1 MRISRAAAAL
11 VAFALAPAPVILA
24 QDAAPIP
31 RFSTATPGG
40 PLPAGWSPLSFPHI
54 TRHTSYALVRD
65 PEAGV
70 VLRAEADASASG
82 LIAKVD
88 LPAHDWNRLG
98 WRWKV
103 DRPIQGGDVM
113 RKAGDDYPARIYV
126 AFRYTPERLGAL
138 ERVRYELIRLWLGEY
153 PPHAG
158 LNYIWDARA
167 PVGTVV
173 PNPYERRVRMIVVES
188 GTARVGRWLDY
199 ERDVLA
205 DYRVA
210 FGEEPPPVAGVALMT
225 DADDTGERALAY
237 YGDVTLRRAASPGR

>member
-1 MRISRAAAAL
+1 LARATAAV
-11 VAFALAPAPVILA
+11 VAVALAPAILA
-24 QDAAPIP
+24 QDVPTIP
-31 RFSTATPGG
+31 PFSTASAGG
-40 PLPAGWSPLSFPHI
+40 PLPAGWTPLTFPHI

-65 PEAGV
+65 ADAGV

-88 LPAHDWNRLG
+88 LPAHDGIRLR

-103 DRPIQGGDVM
+103 ERPIERGDVT
-113 RKAGDDYPARIYV
+113 RKAGDDYAARIYV
-126 AFRYTPERLGAL
+126 AFRYSPERLSVF
-138 ERVRYELIRLWLGEY
+138 ERARFELIRLWLGEY

-158 LNYIWDARA
+158 LNYIWDAHA

-173 PNPYERRVRMIVVES
+173 PNAYERRVRMIVVES
-188 GTARVGRWLDY
+188 GSARLGRWLDY
-199 ERDVLA
+199 ERDIAA
-205 DYRVA
+205 DYRAA

-237 YGDVTLRRAASPGR
+237 YGDVVLRRAASTGR

>member
-1 MRISRAAAAL
+1 MRLARATAAV
-11 VAFALAPAPVILA
+11 VAVALAPAILA
-24 QDAAPIP
+24 QDVPTIP
-31 RFSTATPGG
+31 PFSTASAGG
-40 PLPAGWSPLSFPHI
+40 PLPAGWTPLTFPHI

-65 PEAGV
+65 ADAGV

-88 LPAHDWNRLG
+88 LPAHDGIRLR

-103 DRPIQGGDVM
+103 ERPIERGDVT
-113 RKAGDDYPARIYV
+113 RKAGDDYAARIYV
-126 AFRYTPERLGAL
+126 AFRYSPERLSVF
-138 ERVRYELIRLWLGEY
+138 ERARFELIRLWLGEY

-173 PNPYERRVRMIVVES
+173 PNAYERRVRMIVVES
-188 GTARVGRWLDY
+188 GSARLGRWLDY
-199 ERDVLA
+199 ERDIVA
-205 DYRVA
+205 DYRAA
-210 FGEEPPPVAGVALMT
+210 FGEEPPPVAGFALMT

-237 YGDVTLRRAASPGR
+237 YGDVALRRTASPGR

>member
-1 MRISRAAAAL
+1 MRLDRAGAAL
-11 VAFALAPAPVILA
+11 VAFALAPAILA
-24 QDAAPIP
+24 QDAAPIAP
-31 RFSTATPGG
+31 FSKATPGG
-40 PLPAGWSPLSFPHI
+40 PLPAGWIPLTFPHI
-54 TRHTSYALVRD
+54 ARHTSYALVRD
-65 PEAGV
+65 AEGGV
-70 VLRAEADASASG
+70 VLRAEAEASASG
-82 LIAKVD
+82 LITKVD
-88 LPAHDWNRLG
+88 LAAQDWSRLG

-103 DRPIQGGDVM
+103 ERPIQGGDVT

-126 AFRYTPERLGAL
+126 AFRYTPERLGAF
-138 ERVRYELIRLWLGEY
+138 ERARYELVRLWLGEY

-188 GTARVGRWLDY
+188 GTARLGRWLDY

-205 DYRVA
+205 DYRAA

-225 DADDTGERALAY
+225 DADDTGERAIAY
-237 YGDVTLRRAASPGR
+237 YGDVALRRAAPPGR